1 MAGGLLNLVAYG
13 NQNVI
18 LNGNPSK
25 TFFKTKYSKYTNFGL
40 QKFRIDFNGQ
50 RNLRLTEPSVFTFT
64 VPRYADL
71 LSDTYLVLNLPN
83 IWSPVMPPYECDT
96 NSNEVITE
104 WQPYEFKWID
114 NLGSQMIDTIRFTVG
129 GTLIQ
134 EMTGSYLYN
143 LVERDFDQVKKNL
156 YYEMTGNINELNNPA
171 FAFNRNNQYPSAFC
185 GMNASDAEYSQIYN
199 AAKSQPSI
207 KGRQIYIPIN
217 IWFTLASKMAFPLV
231 SLQYAELEIEV
242 TIKPIQDLFTINEI
256 KTSQS
261 GNKTEMGVPIKP
273 NFVDEK
279 YQFYRF
285 LQSPPDVDIRTNAPY
300 QDKRTEWNTDIH
312 LVSTYVFLSD
322 DEIKIFASETQQYL
336 IKEAYYTLFENVVGT
351 KKLDLT
357 SLGLVSNWMWFL
369 QRDDVSKRNQWSNY
383 SNWPYKNPP
392 NPPIEAGKL
401 NASPIKFLGS
411 DCEYPPNTL
420 FNSGFYSPIYDKQ
433 ILLNWSLLLD
443 GAYRE
448 TEQPTGVVDYIE
460 KYKGTSGYALPGL
473 YCYNFCLHTNPFDF
487 QPSGAMN
494 MSKFSTIQYQV
505 STIQPPLNADAQFSS
520 ICANEGG
527 EVVGT
532 QMPISGIYIYQ
543 YNLVVL
549 EERYNI
555 LRFQN
560 GLAGLEYSR

>member
-25 TFFKTKYSKYTNFGL
+25 TFFKTKYAKYTNFGL

-83 IWSPVMPPYECDT
+83 IWSPVMPPYECDS
-96 NSNEVITE
+96 NSNEVTNQ

-129 GTLIQ
+129 GSLIQ
-134 EMTGSYLYN
+134 EMTGPYLYN

-156 YYEMTGNINELNNPA
+156 YYEMTGNVDELNNPA
-171 FAFNRNNQYPSAFC
+171 FAFGRNNQYPSAFC
-185 GMNASDAEYSQIYN
+185 GMNASDPEYSQIYN
-199 AAKSQPSI
+199 AAKSEPSI

-256 KTSQS
+256 KTPQS
-261 GNKTEMGVPIKP
+261 VNKTEMGLPIKP

-285 LQSPPDVDIRTNAPY
+285 LQSPPDVDIRSNAVY
-300 QDKRTEWNTDIH
+300 EDKRTEWNTDIH

-336 IKEAYYTLFENVVGT
+336 IKETYYTLFENVVGT

-357 SLGLVSNWMWFL
+357 SLGLVSNWMWYL

-392 NPPIEAGKL
+392 NPPIPAGKQ
-401 NASPIKFLGS
+401 NASPFKFFGTV
-411 DCEYPPNTL
+411 CNYPPDTL
-420 FNSGFYSPIYDKQ
+420 YNSGFYSPIYDKQ
-433 ILLNWSLLLD
+433 ILLTWSLLLD

-448 TEQPTGVVDYIE
+448 TEQPSGVVDYIE
-460 KYKGTSGYALPGL
+460 KYKGTSGFAHPGL

-494 MSKFSTIQYQV
+494 MSKFSTIQYEV

-520 ICANEGG
+520 ICGNEGG
-527 EVVGT
+527 EVIGT
-532 QMPISGIYIYQ
+532 QMPISGIYLYQ

-560 GLAGLEYSR
+560 GMAGLEYSR